1 MLSFWKFA
9 LGFSEKKAQAIKVQN
24 TGEKQQFTWTNKLV
38 DDSIS
43 SLENFKAL
51 RSLKESISTETDKHD
66 KRHYRKNYV
75 KHMKILGQRSFSNC
89 KLR

>member
-9 LGFSEKKAQAIKVQN
+9 LDFSEKKAQAIKVQD

-51 RSLKESISTETDKHD
+51 MKLKG
-66 KRHYRKNYV
+66 R
-75 KHMKILGQRSFSNC
+75 
-89 KLR
+89 